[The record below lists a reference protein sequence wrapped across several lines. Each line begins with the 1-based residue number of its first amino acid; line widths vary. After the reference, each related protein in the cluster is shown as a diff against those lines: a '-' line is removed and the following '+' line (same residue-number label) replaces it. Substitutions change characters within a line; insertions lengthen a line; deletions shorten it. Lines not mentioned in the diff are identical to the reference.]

1 MQTNNNTWNKA
12 SIEPNRL
19 LLFKNSII
27 NRKERIK
34 IIMNI
39 IYPKAT
45 EEKEQYLE
53 RYELSMERILDIVNE
68 TTTEDC
74 QIPKKFRD
82 YFHKV
87 SVFLTTLNQVYQKI
101 QNGSFYELALEEL
114 QTINHSLYEDILP
127 ESYETSYAN
136 PAYAVSTLGQ
146 DLGQLLCLLYT
157 ELRGNIVYTFEQRLF
172 YLTISLELFIEIYNL
187 MEDTYCQPE
196 EIKNAIYYYVSDYSD
211 ITMADRTAAMLDTSY
226 EFATSIIQ
234 TADLNDLRY
243 LYYFGEYISRNELET
258 AKHLNG
264 MPKERIA
271 SMAATYTKG
280 YEKGF
285 ALYNIDLSKKS
296 SVNIRYRLGFEQIVR
311 KSIEQFVE
319 MGLKPT
325 IYRAAVSL
333 VHKNSR
339 GIKVGYDST
348 SPNQQYDYDHR
359 LDEALIFDKALADR
373 KLAQQRHAYEEMKE
387 LASLYAGPAVIEVF
401 GENPFNPISKPE
413 AAEYTQ
419 KQQKIR
425 REYQAAASL
434 LSNEYIPG
442 DEVSFTIIAY
452 PIPEIG
458 EDYGA
463 IFDETVKVN
472 TLDTT
477 EYEAIQTKIIAA
489 LDQGTSVTI
498 TGRNGNHTQLKVA
511 LPPLEQPE
519 KQTNF
524 ENCLAD
530 VNIPLGEVFTSP
542 QLEGTCGTLH
552 ITEVYLNEL
561 KYIDLSLEIK
571 DGVIDHYTCKNFEN
585 EEDNKKFIEQNLL
598 YNHPTLPMGE
608 FAIGTNT
615 TAYAMGQHFGISHLL
630 PILIAEKTGPHFAF
644 GDTCFSHEEELKTY
658 NPDGKQMMAKENAFS
673 ALRHTEPEKAY
684 FNCHTDITIPYH
696 ELGDII
702 MHRPDGTTEAI
713 IQDGRFVLAGTE
725 ALNTPL

>member
-1 MQTNNNTWNKA
+1 
-12 SIEPNRL
+12 
-19 LLFKNSII
+19 
-27 NRKERIK
+27 
-34 IIMNI
+34 MNI
-39 IYPKAT
+39 IYPNAAK
-45 EEKEQYLE
+45 EKEQYQE
-53 RYELSMERILDIVNE
+53 RYELSMERVHNILEE
-68 TTTEDC
+68 TTQENC
-74 QIPKKFRD
+74 QISEKYRD
-82 YFHKV
+82 YFHQV
-87 SVFLTTLNQVYQKI
+87 SHFLTILDEVFQQLQK
-101 QNGSFYELALEEL
+101 GSFYEFSLEKL
-114 QTINHSLYEDILP
+114 QEINHSLYEDILA
-127 ESYETSYAN
+127 EAYETSYAN
-136 PAYAVSTLGQ
+136 PAYAVSILGEE
-146 DLGQLLCLLYT
+146 LGQLLCLLYT

-172 YLTISLELFIEIYNL
+172 YLTTSLELFIEIYNL
-187 MEDTYCQPE
+187 MEDSYCQTE

-211 ITMADRTAAMLDTSY
+211 VTIADRTAAMLEPSH
-226 EFATSIIQ
+226 EFAASIIQ
-234 TADLNDLRY
+234 SADLTDLRY
-243 LYYFGEYISRNELET
+243 LYYFGEYISENELET
-258 AKHLNG
+258 AKHLNE
-264 MPKERIA
+264 MPEERIA
-271 SMAATYTKG
+271 DMAATYTKG
-280 YEKGF
+280 YQKGF
-285 ALYNIDLSKKS
+285 SLYNIDLSKKS
-296 SVNIRYRLGFEQIVR
+296 CVNIRYRLGFEQIVR
-311 KSIEQFVE
+311 KAIEQFAE

-333 VHKNSR
+333 IHKNSR

-387 LASLYAGPAVIEVF
+387 LAGQYAGPAVIEVF

-425 REYQAAASL
+425 REYQSAASL

-458 EDYGA
+458 KDYA
-463 IFDETVKVN
+463 DIFNETVKVN

-477 EYEAIQTKIIAA
+477 EYETIQTKIISA
-489 LDQGTSVTI
+489 LDQGDYVTI

-511 LPPLEQPE
+511 LPPLKQPE
-519 KQTNF
+519 TQTNF

-571 DGVIDHYTCKNFEN
+571 DGVISDYNCKNFDK
-585 EEDNKKFIEQNLL
+585 EEENKKFIEQNLL

-615 TAYAMGQHFGISHLL
+615 TAYAMGQRFGISHLL

-673 ALRHTEPEKAY
+673 ALRHTQPEKAY

-696 ELGDII
+696 ELGDILV
-702 MHRPDGTTEAI
+702 HRPDGSTEAI
-713 IQDGRFVLAGTE
+713 IENGRFVLAGTE
-725 ALNTPL
+725 SLNKPL

>member
-1 MQTNNNTWNKA
+1 
-12 SIEPNRL
+12 
-19 LLFKNSII
+19 
-27 NRKERIK
+27 
-34 IIMNI
+34 MNI
-39 IYPKAT
+39 IYPNAAK
-45 EEKEQYLE
+45 EKEQYQE
-53 RYELSMERILDIVNE
+53 RYELSMERVHNILEE
-68 TTTEDC
+68 TTQENC
-74 QIPKKFRD
+74 QISEKYRD
-82 YFHKV
+82 YFHQV
-87 SVFLTTLNQVYQKI
+87 SHFLTILDEVFQQLQK
-101 QNGSFYELALEEL
+101 GSFYEFSLEKL
-114 QTINHSLYEDILP
+114 QEINHSLYEDILA
-127 ESYETSYAN
+127 EAYETSYAN
-136 PAYAVSTLGQ
+136 PAYAVSILGEE
-146 DLGQLLCLLYT
+146 LGQLLCLLYT

-172 YLTISLELFIEIYNL
+172 YLTTSLELFIEIYNL
-187 MEDTYCQPE
+187 MEDSYCQTE

-211 ITMADRTAAMLDTSY
+211 VTIADRTAAMLEPSH
-226 EFATSIIQ
+226 EFAASIIQ
-234 TADLNDLRY
+234 SADLTDLRY
-243 LYYFGEYISRNELET
+243 LYYFGEYISENELET
-258 AKHLNG
+258 AKHLNE
-264 MPKERIA
+264 MPEERIA
-271 SMAATYTKG
+271 DMAATYTKG
-280 YEKGF
+280 YQKGF
-285 ALYNIDLSKKS
+285 SLYNIDLSKKS
-296 SVNIRYRLGFEQIVR
+296 CVNIRYRLGFEQIVR
-311 KSIEQFVE
+311 KAIEQFAE

-333 VHKNSR
+333 IHKNSR

-387 LASLYAGPAVIEVF
+387 LAGQYAGPAVIEVF

-425 REYQAAASL
+425 REYQSAASL

-458 EDYGA
+458 KDYA
-463 IFDETVKVN
+463 DIFNETVKVN
-472 TLDTT
+472 TLVTT
-477 EYEAIQTKIIAA
+477 EYETIQTKIISA
-489 LDQGTSVTI
+489 LDQGDYVTI

-511 LPPLEQPE
+511 LPPLKQPE
-519 KQTNF
+519 TQTNF

-571 DGVIDHYTCKNFEN
+571 DGVISDYNCKNFDK
-585 EEDNKKFIEQNLL
+585 EEENKKFIEQNLL

-673 ALRHTEPEKAY
+673 ALRHTQPEKAY

-696 ELGDII
+696 ELGDILV
-702 MHRPDGTTEAI
+702 HRPDGSTEAI
-713 IQDGRFVLAGTE
+713 IENGRFVLAGTE
-725 ALNTPL
+725 SLNKPL